1 MNMQWIPAVAV
12 LAVFSQQ
19 AAPSQKAA
27 PAQQA
32 APAQPELPE
41 PIRVDVNLVNVLCSV
56 RDKKGGLI
64 GTLKKDDFTLFEDGK
79 QQEIKYFTRDTD
91 LPLTIGLLV
100 DVSGSQANL
109 IAEERQ
115 AAHQFF
121 SQVLRKKDMAF
132 LISFGAE
139 SELLQDSTNSLRL
152 LHEGL
157 GRLRLNAG
165 VGGLHP
171 GPVPTAGRP
180 RGTVMFDAVY
190 LAANERLSKEVGRK
204 AIVLITDGD
213 DQGSTLDRAA
223 AIQAAQKAD
232 SIVYSI
238 YYVDNRAYMGHGGFA
253 RGGDGDLR
261 KMSEETGGRVHHVDR
276 KNTLDQ
282 IFKQI
287 QEEMRSQYSIGYTPR
302 DGGSAGGFRQL
313 ELRLADKN
321 LKVQARKGY
330 YAAKGLE

>member
-1 MNMQWIPAVAV
+1 MNMKRIPAIG
-12 LAVFSQQ
+12 LF
-19 AAPSQKAA
+19 AALFQGGAA
-27 PAQQA
+27 AQ
-32 APAQPELPE
+32 ELPA

-64 GTLKKDDFTLFEDGK
+64 GTLNREDFTLFEDGK
-79 QQEIKYFTRDTD
+79 QQEIKYFTRETD

-109 IAEERQ
+109 ISEERQ

-132 LISFGAE
+132 LISFGAD
-139 SELLQDSTNSLRL
+139 SELLQDSTNSVKL
-152 LHEGL
+152 LDEGL

-171 GPVPTAGRP
+171 GPVPTAGQP

-204 AIVLITDGD
+204 AIVLITDGE
-213 DQGSTLDRAA
+213 DQGSRLDRAA
-223 AIQAAQKAD
+223 AIEAAQKAD
-232 SIVYSI
+232 SIIYSI
-238 YYVDNRAYMGHGGFA
+238 YYVDNRVYMGRGGFIRA
-253 RGGDGDLR
+253 GDGDLK
-261 KMSEETGGRVHHVDR
+261 KMSEETGGRVHRVDR
-276 KNTLDQ
+276 RNTLEQ

-302 DGGSAGGFRQL
+302 EGGSAGGFRHI
-313 ELRLADKN
+313 EIRMADKN
-321 LKVQARKGY
+321 LKAQARKGY
-330 YAAKGLE
+330 YASKPE